1 MSSSGAGRFAEPHG
15 SCALPQALSPKRADT
30 DKRRIMLKSGI
41 FAAVLVTTALSLSL
55 PAQARPI
62 LPESPPAAS
71 NILPVQGYWER
82 CRYLRERIR
91 EAEERPYYA
100 QPWERPRIERRLFE
114 RREEF
119 RATCRRGGY

>member
-1 MSSSGAGRFAEPHG
+1 
-15 SCALPQALSPKRADT
+15 
-30 DKRRIMLKSGI
+30 MLKSGI
-41 FAAVLVTTALSLSL
+41 FAAVLVTTALSLS
-55 PAQARPI
+55 AQARPI

-91 EAEERPYYA
+91 ETEERLYYA
-100 QPWERPRIERRLFE
+100 QSWERPRIERRLFE

>member
-1 MSSSGAGRFAEPHG
+1 MEA
-15 SCALPQALSPKRADT
+15 ALCPKRCRHNEINT

-41 FAAVLVTTALSLSL
+41 FAALLVTTALSVPL

-62 LPESPPAAS
+62 VPEGQPAAS

-91 EAEERPYYA
+91 EAEERLYYA